1 MISIPTIVNCRECG
15 GLGLCSACDGTGRV
29 ACAYCD
35 DGYVAHDTW
44 SYYDEPFQS
53 IEPCD
58 YCGGS
63 GVQAC
68 ADCSGSGLCG
78 ACNGS
83 GEEVATW

>member
-1 MISIPTIVNCRECG
+1 MISIPTTVACRECG
-15 GLGLCSACDGTGRV
+15 GLGLCVECNGTGRV
-29 ACAYCD
+29 ACAHCD

-44 SYYDEPFQS
+44 SYRDEPFQS

-63 GVQAC
+63 GVQSC
-68 ADCSGSGLCG
+68 ADCCGSGLCD